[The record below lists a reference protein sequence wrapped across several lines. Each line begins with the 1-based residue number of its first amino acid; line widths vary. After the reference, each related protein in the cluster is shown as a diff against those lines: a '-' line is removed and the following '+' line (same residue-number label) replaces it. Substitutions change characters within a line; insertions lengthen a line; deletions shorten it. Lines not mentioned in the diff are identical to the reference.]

1 MTDPVGRLQ
10 HGRPSLH
17 RWTLALL
24 RPSGAGQDSPGSKRL
39 RRSALVAV
47 GVVALAAGLFRIDV
61 PAPWADEAATVLA
74 VQRPW
79 SGLWALAGG
88 QDAPLLFFYS
98 VAKAWADLLGWLPTL
113 VAVRTLSAVAG
124 AATAMVV
131 FSVVVRRLGVLPAV
145 LTAGLLISLPGFT
158 RWCQDARP
166 YALLMLLASAA
177 WLAWDTWP
185 RPDVPTDT
193 GRGLIARW
201 GHWLRGGWGLVVL
214 LGLSATTSLFAG
226 FAWPAMLAADLVAPR
241 ATRAERWH
249 RVRQDTFL
257 MAVALVVFSV
267 PIWTGITMGRGPNT
281 GSDVSLGLIVDR
293 LVQLLVALP
302 QPLVAAPIALL
313 VAVGVAAAF
322 VRRGALPTRLIAT
335 ARMAMMWAS
344 VPLALSLALG
354 VARPS
359 LFRARYLVP
368 VLAPTTVLAVI
379 GALALG
385 WALRLLLTRVL
396 RRPSRS
402 DAAAVLGG
410 IVATVIVLGQVV
422 VMLPTQRAVRATDGH
437 DVSVT
442 AMTSYVDHLLTEAP
456 DEPVVTE
463 ADVVHAYLNCV
474 RPDLAAREIAF
485 VISPGSSW
493 VWPQAVPA
501 ADLHA
506 RLSREPRAIW
516 VTPVNWVGA
525 QTPTR
530 LPDAWADTG
539 LRIDSAERRGSFWV
553 MQLGRD

>member
-1 MTDPVGRLQ
+1 MTDPAGRLQ
-10 HGRPSLH
+10 HGRPRLR
-17 RWTLALL
+17 RWTVALM
-24 RPSGAGQDSPGSKRL
+24 RPSGAGQDSSVSKRL
-39 RRSALVAV
+39 RRSTLVAV
-47 GVVALAAGLFRIDV
+47 GVVALVAGLFRIDV

-74 VQRPW
+74 VQRSW

-98 VAKAWADLLGWLPTL
+98 VAKVWADLLGWLPTL

-131 FSVVVRRLGVLPAV
+131 FSLVARRLGVLPAV
-145 LTAGLLISLPGFT
+145 LAAGLLISLPGFT

-166 YALLMLLASAA
+166 YALLLLLASAA

-185 RPDVPTDT
+185 RPNAPTDA
-193 GRGLIARW
+193 GRSLIARW
-201 GHWLRGGWGLVVL
+201 GHWLRGGWGLAAL

-226 FAWPAMLAADLVAPR
+226 FAWPAMLAADLVTPR
-241 ATRAERWH
+241 PTRAERWH
-249 RVRQDTFL
+249 RLRQDTFL
-257 MAVALVVFSV
+257 MAVTLVVFSV

-281 GSDVSLGLIVDR
+281 GSEVSPGLIVDR
-293 LVQLLVALP
+293 LVQLVVVLP
-302 QPLVAAPIALL
+302 RPLLAAPIAVLA
-313 VAVGVAAAF
+313 AVGVAVAF
-322 VRRGALPTRLIAT
+322 ARRGVLSTRLIAT
-335 ARMAMMWAS
+335 ARMAVVWAS

-368 VLAPTTVLAVI
+368 VLAPSTVLAVI

-385 WALRLLLTRVL
+385 RVIQLLVVRALRRT
-396 RRPSRS
+396 SRS
-402 DAAAVLGG
+402 DAVAVLGTS
-410 IVATVIVLGQVV
+410 VAVLIVLGQVV
-422 VMLPTQRAVRATDGH
+422 VMLPAQRAVRAADGH
-437 DVSVT
+437 DVNVA
-442 AMTSYVDHLLTEAP
+442 AMTSYVDHLLAEAP
-456 DEPVVTE
+456 DEPVITE

-506 RLSREPRAIW
+506 RLIREPRAIW
-516 VTPVNWVGA
+516 VTPVNWVGT

-530 LPDAWADTG
+530 LPDAWADSG
-539 LRIDSAERRGSFWV
+539 LRIDSAERHGSFWV
-553 MQLGRD
+553 MQLGRA